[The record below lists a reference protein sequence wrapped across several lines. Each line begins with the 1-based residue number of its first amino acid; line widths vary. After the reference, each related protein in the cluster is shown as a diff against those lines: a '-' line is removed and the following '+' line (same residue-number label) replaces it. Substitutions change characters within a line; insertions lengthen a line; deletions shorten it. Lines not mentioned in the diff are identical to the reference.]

1 MMVDQQENKT
11 NTTRV
16 LSNLLLLAAVQRQVV
31 PTKVIWNMDGMSK
44 YCWSATVEIVFSYC

>member
-1 MMVDQQENKT
+1 MVDQQENKT

-16 LSNLLLLAAVQRQVV
+16 LSNLSLLAAVQRQVV